1 MSIRVKIGKG
11 CLVRSTAGL
20 VWVGACSPSDAEHAH
35 EAHGDERAP
44 AVRSELLVTGDW
56 LAGRLDD
63 PGVVVLHVAPDRS
76 GYDRGHIP
84 GARFLPLSAIVV
96 ERDGMPNE
104 LPSVEHL
111 DSVFEAVGVSDDALV
126 VYGPPLAA
134 ARAFFTLDHL
144 GHGDRTAPL
153 DGGLERWVAE
163 RRLLTTEA
171 PAVARGRFT
180 PRPMSERLVDAAW
193 VSERLD
199 APGVV
204 LLDARPE
211 AEFAGDVAGAGI
223 PRPGHIPGAVN
234 VFWQRMI
241 RSPEDPTLLGPEGL
255 RALVR
260 EAGVEAGDTVVA
272 YCRTG
277 VQASVAYFV
286 AMHLGYETRMYDG
299 SFIDW
304 SPREAV
310 PVER

>member
-1 MSIRVKIGKG
+1 MRIGTW
-11 CLVRSTAGL
+11 LAVAGL

-35 EAHGDERAP
+35 EAHGDDRAP

-56 LAGRLDD
+56 LAGRLND
-63 PGVVVLHVAPDRS
+63 PVVVVLHVAPDQS

-96 ERDGMPNE
+96 ERDGLPNE
-104 LPSVEHL
+104 LPPVEHL
-111 DSVFEAVGVSDDALV
+111 DSVFEAVGVSDDVLVV

-134 ARAFFTLDHL
+134 ARAFFTLDYL
-144 GHGDRTAPL
+144 GHGDRTALL

-163 RRLLTTEA
+163 GRPVSTEA
-171 PAVARGRFT
+171 PEVARGRFT
-180 PRPMSERLVDAAW
+180 PRPRPEVVVDAQW
-193 VSERLD
+193 VNKRLD

-241 RSPEDPTLLGPEGL
+241 RSPEDPTLLEPEGL
-255 RALVR
+255 RALLR
-260 EAGVEAGDTVVA
+260 EGGVEPGDTVVA

-286 AMHLGYETRMYDG
+286 ARYLGHEARLYDG

-304 SPREAV
+304 SPREALR
-310 PVER
+310 VER